1 MHELTRFRQ
10 MLILI
15 GGSWFKTFHIYL
27 NIDHLYIFNDV
38 INVRKMRKAHLS
50 CNKIDVYLNKAMKF
64 CNNVAIADSVS
75 LKDKTRN

>member
-1 MHELTRFRQ
+1 
-10 MLILI
+10 
-15 GGSWFKTFHIYL
+15 
-27 NIDHLYIFNDV
+27 
-38 INVRKMRKAHLS
+38 MRKAHLS